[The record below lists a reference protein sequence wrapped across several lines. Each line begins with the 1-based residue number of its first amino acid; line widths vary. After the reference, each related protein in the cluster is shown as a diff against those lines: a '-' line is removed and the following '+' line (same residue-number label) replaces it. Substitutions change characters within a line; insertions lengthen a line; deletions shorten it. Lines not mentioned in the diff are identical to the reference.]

1 MSDPQAPRCAID
13 SRGHDEPLVATA
25 SRVRRWLLVEQPGP
39 WGRQAPLDSRM
50 DDLVARSL
58 LSSSQRLGFRVLLV
72 RRPRW
77 RRPTGSRIAL
87 LARTDAGGG
96 WVECVPFDDPRS
108 LLDLDMTALES
119 KSAPGVGT
127 PGPEMLSLVCT
138 NGRHDACC
146 ADRGRP
152 VVRALAEAKVPDVWE
167 TTHVGGDR
175 FAANIVCLPSGV
187 YLGRVEPE
195 DAAEVLAQVRD
206 GLLPLENYRGRSC
219 YQPLVQAAE
228 WFARRKL
235 DERRLFGLRVIVDE
249 RLGEN
254 ERRVTFEVE
263 GGGQATV
270 TVERTRAEDSQQL
283 TCAAGNTGRPWR
295 YNLLSFEP

>member
-1 MSDPQAPRCAID
+1 MADPQAPRCAID
-13 SRGHDEPLVATA
+13 SRGHDEPLLATA

-77 RRPTGSRIAL
+77 GRPAGPLIAL
-87 LARTDAGGG
+87 LARSDPGSG
-96 WVECVPFDDPRS
+96 WAECVRFDDPRS
-108 LLDLDMTALES
+108 LLELDMSALES
-119 KSAPGVGT
+119 RQPPGVGT
-127 PGPEMLSLVCT
+127 PGPEMVALVCT

-152 VVRALAEAKVPDVWE
+152 VVRALAGAKVPDVWE

-195 DAAEVLAQVRD
+195 EAADVLAQVRN

-228 WFARRKL
+228 WFARREL
-235 DERRLFGLRVIVDE
+235 GERRIFGLRLAADE

-254 ERRVTFEVE
+254 ERRVTFDVE
-263 GGGQATV
+263 GGSAVTV
-270 TVERTRAEDSQQL
+270 TVARTRSDAPQQL

-295 YNLLSFEP
+295 YNLIAID